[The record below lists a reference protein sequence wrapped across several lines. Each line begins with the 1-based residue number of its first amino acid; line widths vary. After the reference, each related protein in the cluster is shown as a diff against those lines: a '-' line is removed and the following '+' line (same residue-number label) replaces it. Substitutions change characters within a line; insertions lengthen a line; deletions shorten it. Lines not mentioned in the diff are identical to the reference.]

1 MHSIKIHHLYP
12 GLLWS
17 LELIHV
23 AYLGVSLDGFQQHR
37 RFFGCFL
44 PTIQVDALN
53 STVLDQQV
61 SELRHVDTLGPLF
74 AFRNGTIHLQAM
86 SGNVT
91 PKQRRGTNG
100 RFSKKKTQGGF
111 KPWLISS

>member
-1 MHSIKIHHLYP
+1 MTHSIKIHHLYP

-23 AYLGVSLDGFQQHR
+23 AYLGGSLDGFQQNVV
-37 RFFGCFL
+37 FLGFL

-53 STVLDQQV
+53 STMLDQQV

-86 SGNVT
+86 SGGSSPRSNG
-91 PKQRRGTNG
+91 RGLG
-100 RFSKKKTQGGF
+100 RFSKKNKRHGE
-111 KPWLISS
+111 K